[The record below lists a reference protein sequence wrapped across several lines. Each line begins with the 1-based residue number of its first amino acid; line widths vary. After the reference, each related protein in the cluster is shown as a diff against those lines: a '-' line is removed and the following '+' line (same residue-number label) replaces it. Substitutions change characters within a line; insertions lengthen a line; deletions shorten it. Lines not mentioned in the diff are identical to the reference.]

1 MLIFPVWR
9 WKGEAEG
16 ELAPP
21 NLETLFPNF
30 YIFKNFANCLL
41 KMIKN
46 DGWIETDHDGKTYAT
61 EMSKCYN
68 PRLFRFRN
76 SD

>member
-1 MLIFPVWR
+1 MRQEENLPPLI
-9 WKGEAEG
+9 WK
-16 ELAPP
+16 LS
-21 NLETLFPNF
+21 LFPNF